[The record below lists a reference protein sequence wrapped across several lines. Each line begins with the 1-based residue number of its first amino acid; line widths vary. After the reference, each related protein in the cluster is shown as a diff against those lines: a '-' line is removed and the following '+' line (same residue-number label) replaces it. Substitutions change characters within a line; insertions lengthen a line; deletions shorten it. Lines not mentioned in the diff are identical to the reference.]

1 MKNQFDGQKPLRL
14 GTAKR
19 PAVIRVQ
26 TEKRSQE
33 VSALLAKND
42 WHGTIEVDPDQPED
56 IGDLERLQ
64 NPVETRIV
72 GAKTGRN
79 APCPCGSGQKYK
91 KCCGK

>member
-19 PAVIRVQ
+19 PAEIRVQ

-33 VSALLAKND
+33 VAALFASRD
-42 WHGTIEVDPDQPED
+42 WHCTIEVDPDQPED
-56 IGDLERLQ
+56 IGDLEQLQ
-64 NPVETRIV
+64 NPAETRTV
-72 GAKTGRN
+72 GVKTGRN
-79 APCPCGSGQKYK
+79 ASCPCGSGRKYK

>member
-14 GTAKR
+14 GTPRR

-33 VSALLAKND
+33 LAALFAKND
-42 WHGTIEVDPDQPED
+42 WHCKIEVDPDQPED

-64 NPVETRIV
+64 NPVETRTV